1 MEGSGGVGW
10 RDLMKDERRSVVL
23 HSKTKPWTRIVAL
36 WLRRDIYLYISHAL
50 RNFKMFITP
59 VFPPSNL
66 QHDKYDALAATV
78 TLRVTRSTY

>member
-10 RDLMKDERRSVVL
+10 RDLRKYESRSVVL
-23 HSKTKPWTRIVAL
+23 HSKTKPWTRIVAGNIFVICL
-36 WLRRDIYLYISHAL
+36 LPRRDIYRYISHAL

-66 QHDKYDALAATV
+66 
-78 TLRVTRSTY
+78 TYVMQ